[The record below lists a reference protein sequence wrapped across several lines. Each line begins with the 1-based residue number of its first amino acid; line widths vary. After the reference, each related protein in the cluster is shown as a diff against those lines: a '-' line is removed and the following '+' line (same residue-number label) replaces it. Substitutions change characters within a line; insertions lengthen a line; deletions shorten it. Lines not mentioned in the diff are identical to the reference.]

1 MLEDAN
7 SDAQKVSNKC
17 LEDLYE
23 LPSSFPE
30 NSSHFLSPSRRHCVS
45 ALRIGKAT
53 SVSDPE
59 SSADDDLAFESA
71 FGAIESRISCSEK
84 TLGVME
90 ESHKQL
96 HELIR
101 RNEEKRL
108 AIHGLWT
115 QIEGLKKENRA
126 LLERNS
132 KLMERKMTTTGTVN
146 RTQSSSRP
154 WSLSVRSASFSKLKH
169 FFSSKFS
176 CRSII
181 QHEN

>member
-1 MLEDAN
+1 MLADAS
-7 SDAQKVSNKC
+7 SDAQK
-17 LEDLYE
+17 ELYK
-23 LPSSFPE
+23 LLGSFPE
-30 NSSHFLSPSRRHCVS
+30 NSGFFRSPSCRHCVS
-45 ALRIGKAT
+45 GLGIGKAT

-59 SSADDDLAFESA
+59 SSVDDDDLAFES
-71 FGAIESRISCSEK
+71 AIESRISCSEE

-96 HELIR
+96 NELIR

-108 AIHGLWT
+108 AIHGLWS

-132 KLMERKMTTTGTVN
+132 KLMELQIRTVN
-146 RTQSSSRP
+146 RTQSSASA
-154 WSLSVRSASFSKLKH
+154 SASASGASFSKLKH

-181 QHEN
+181 QHGN